1 MQAEVLAI
9 DTDKQALIFRD
20 GVTVSYDRIITTSG
34 IDPIYDDSPVLASYD
49 VQKIMQHAWKAG
61 LQTQITTDKY
71 KKRWHGDYECFSYAI
86 SLYSRALWTCLPDRA
101 LFKGAWQKYYADLIE
116 YVTNSTIENFDIAT
130 LNIDSGLG
138 WFSAFVLNVDP
149 TTKSMNSGK
158 INIDQRWSEFGILTY
173 ESKQG

>member
-34 IDPIYDDSPVLASYD
+34 IDSIYDDSPVLASYD

-71 KKRWHGDYECFSYAI
+71 KKR
-86 SLYSRALWTCLPDRA
+86 
-101 LFKGAWQKYYADLIE
+101 
-116 YVTNSTIENFDIAT
+116 
-130 LNIDSGLG
+130 
-138 WFSAFVLNVDP
+138 
-149 TTKSMNSGK
+149 
-158 INIDQRWSEFGILTY
+158 
-173 ESKQG
+173 

>member
-1 MQAEVLAI
+1 M
-9 DTDKQALIFRD
+9 
-20 GVTVSYDRIITTSG
+20 
-34 IDPIYDDSPVLASYD
+34 
-49 VQKIMQHAWKAG
+49 
-61 LQTQITTDKY
+61 
-71 KKRWHGDYECFSYAI
+71 
-86 SLYSRALWTCLPDRA
+86 PDRA